1 MTSGNGKPEAARQG
15 GGMPHTRRALAMAYG
30 PVPWQMIA
38 RTLAV
43 WYRLADPAE
52 AHRHSHP
59 GLRIDADP
67 VVRARFW
74 DIRHDAGRAGPP
86 HRRDLP
92 HSQEVPDP
100 PEVPGPQDTTHPH
113 DFVELREASV
123 GFPVQFGPDHGDDT
137 VYMFATDP
145 AYTAFGREMMGWPVV
160 HGDVLVEGAM
170 PAIVNGRE
178 VLSSWVTPQSAEGQY
193 WAEPVAGDQFS
204 GTLVHRGH
212 KLMEMRV
219 EVSAPMRSEEMRR
232 PGPQWITH
240 RFLPDVSGTST
251 INQLI
256 LTAPNRVAWGSIW
269 RATGQLEFFEAPG
282 SELHYLAPRE
292 IVAAEYWCNLRLEL
306 GTGRVLQSGPPEL
319 AWPTAAS

>member
-1 MTSGNGKPEAARQG
+1 VTSGNVVSGAAKQS
-15 GGMPHTRRALAMAYG
+15 GGMPHTRRGLAAAYG
-30 PVPWQMIA
+30 PLPWQMIA

-59 GLRIDADP
+59 SLQIDADP

-74 DIRHDAGRAGPP
+74 DIRHDAGRAGLTHP
-86 HRRDLP
+86 
-92 HSQEVPDP
+92 
-100 PEVPGPQDTTHPH
+100 PGPPAAKGSRPPR
-113 DFVELREASV
+113 DFVELREAAI
-123 GFPVQFGPDHGDDT
+123 GFPVRFGPEHGDDT

-160 HGDVLVEGAM
+160 HGDVFVVGGQPGA
-170 PAIVNGRE
+170 ANGQE
-178 VLSSWVTPQSAEGQY
+178 VLSTWVTPQSVEGQY
-193 WAEPVAGDQFS
+193 WVEPEAGEQFS

-212 KLMEMRV
+212 KLMEMKV
-219 EVSAPMRSEEMRR
+219 EVSAPVGPEDMHR

-240 RFLPDVSGTST
+240 RYLPDVSGTST
-251 INQLI
+251 VDQLI
-256 LTAPNRVAWGSIW
+256 LTAPTRVAWGSIW
-269 RATGQLEFFEAPG
+269 RAKGQLEFFEAPG

-306 GTGRVLQSGPPEL
+306 GTGRILRSGPSEP
-319 AWPTAAS
+319 AGPAAP